1 MGASG
6 VGTMEAAR
14 KNASHGS
21 STPNRRAGGSSLVC
35 WIAGPIFL
43 LCLVATL
50 APRLAAQSTI
60 GPSSGRCYV
69 IIDRSE
75 SMGDSPATKPGAKP
89 FKTRFEAA
97 LDVARQKGTAAIA
110 RGETFFLVTFS
121 DDSRADGRSG
131 APTYYAACTTEEEL
145 WERLQKIERTERT
158 AGRTHLWDVFY
169 EVVSD
174 ARRKMGDAGG
184 RLTVSVLT
192 DGDDDGSRRSLE
204 EVQRLVLKLRQETT
218 AYRDLEILGYDGVPS
233 PLNPKIPPPS
243 PPPVPLPPRPPPEPE
258 FGLDRYELNAT
269 LFSIPQIDT
278 GAELSFDVML
288 EGKNLK
294 DPVDVEVAFRGTGDL
309 KLAPATQ
316 TFQVRPNGGYVRER
330 RRVVARIERG
340 PACLPGKYQFEVG
353 WTGKSGSK
361 TFGKPLAPV
370 KLTVTTG
377 PMLTGIVGAAI
388 GAAELPYLTIQRGK
402 DEIVEFSIEG
412 NAESAG
418 RRVDVFIAPIRGV
431 KVSCVN
437 TDVWTTPEAGRFV
450 ASLPNIEPN
459 GPIGSSTAPKRRLV
473 IKLEPDPT
481 ITAEPRTLYIR
492 ADIGREPLDRRIEIR
507 PELAVNRMVVEAQAG
522 ICQVPADEFRPMG
535 ARLKLIPDN
544 TGVAHRDRLTVE
556 ADGVPNGVEIAL
568 RDREGSL
575 RGLPLQLS
583 GERAEFDVQVKWD
596 SSKIR
601 SDDLAEQ
608 SQKMMLRLRPTSP
621 DSALV
626 DSSGARGAL
635 PTLAFTP
642 IVRVSLESD
651 WGTEAVREVAEGVPQ
666 RLTLIVECNEL
677 AVNARPMLHLE
688 TTEADEGP
696 DSKPIPVVSSPFEQT
711 IKVRA
716 LSPGETRRVG
726 IVASVSF
733 GAGPKKEI
741 ANLVRKLSSPKDRIE
756 VGLTAIPGAQAGPG
770 QWTEVGLLKFANNSK
785 TQTSITLA
793 FDEAAGASIRVTD
806 MADVVKDPKSLPI
819 GPGESRYSVS
829 MRIDD
834 LRARRSSAESYRT
847 QLRKAELNE
856 PERCELQDRSTGL
869 LNTPFELKP
878 VQLTFSLYR
887 GSIDEEAPKPW
898 SGDMGVAH
906 KMGEGE
912 AFETAQPD
920 NPNWGLRGRIDSGAI
935 GEIKGLEEA
944 AAGYRLRIQTRR
956 LSGGAESNPSVA
968 GYRAT
973 WRVSASDTATLAQL
987 KTDAGIKLSSVD
999 GTPIELDSVELAF
1012 SSDDPVKLQPTKA
1025 TLVLTR
1031 EPPTAILLMLLLGG
1045 IMILSLYLVLRPK
1058 KLDKPRRLI
1067 HVGPKME
1074 QTVVGEFATAGR
1086 WRIFVPTLTT
1096 SRDAIRIEPVRP
1108 WTKLG
1113 QLGTRQKQKVE
1124 AKELQFHL
1132 LIRRDGSR
1140 LTLIDGSTRTLVEI
1154 LEYRSQRWVNVAPLA
1169 TGKSTPTVS
1178 GVLAVRFDSTA
1189 LITADSALAINPIG
1203 LFAKKVP

>member
-1 MGASG
+1 MGVIGIRPFEVADQPTPCDISNAWSSRRSG
-6 VGTMEAAR
+6 AR
-14 KNASHGS
+14 LI
-21 STPNRRAGGSSLVC
+21 TFLQPLV
-35 WIAGPIFL
+35 L
-43 LCLVATL
+43 LLLLAL
-50 APRLAAQSTI
+50 APSLAAQTTV
-60 GPSSGRCYV
+60 GAEGGRCYV

-97 LDVARQKGTAAIA
+97 LDVARQKGTGAIA

-145 WERLQKIERTERT
+145 SERLQKIERTERT

-192 DGDDDGSRRSLE
+192 DGDDDGSRRTLE

-233 PLNPKIPPPS
+233 PLNPKIPPP
-243 PPPVPLPPRPPPEPE
+243 PPPPPPLPPPEPE
-258 FGLDRYELNAT
+258 FGLDRYELSAT

-294 DPVDVEVAFRGTGDL
+294 DPVDVEVAFRSPGDL
-309 KLAPATQ
+309 KLVPATQ

-340 PACLPGKYQFEVG
+340 PACVPGKYQFELG

-377 PMLTGIVGAAI
+377 PMLTGIVGPAT
-388 GAAELPYLTIQRGK
+388 GSAELSYMAIQRGK
-402 DEIVEFSIEG
+402 DELVEFSIEG

-418 RRVDVFIAPIRGV
+418 RRIDVFVAPIRGV

-437 TDVWTTPEAGRFV
+437 TDVWTIPEAGRFV

-459 GPIGSSTAPKRRLV
+459 GPSGGSPAPKRRLV

-481 ITAEPRTLYIR
+481 ITAEPRTLYVR
-492 ADIGREPLDRRIEIR
+492 ADIGREPLDRRIELR

-544 TGVAHRDRLTVE
+544 TGVAHRDQLTVE
-556 ADGVPNGVEIAL
+556 ADGVPNGVQIAL
-568 RDREGSL
+568 RDKDGSL

-608 SQKMMLRLRPTSP
+608 SQRMMLRLRPTSP

-651 WGTEAVREVAEGVPQ
+651 WGAEVIREVAEGVPQ
-666 RLTLIVECNEL
+666 GLTLIVECNEL
-677 AVNARPMLHLE
+677 AMNARPMLHLE
-688 TTEADEGP
+688 TSEADEGP
-696 DSKPIPVVSSPFEQT
+696 NTKPIPVVSSPFEQT

-733 GAGPKKEI
+733 GSGPKKEI

-770 QWTEVGLLKFANNSK
+770 RWTEVGLIKFANNSK
-785 TQTSITLA
+785 TQTTITLA

-806 MADVVKDPKSLPI
+806 MADAVKDPKSLPI

-834 LRARRSSAESYRT
+834 LRARRSSADSYRT

-887 GSIDEEAPKPW
+887 GIIDEEAPKPW

-906 KMGEGE
+906 KLDEGE

-920 NPNWGLRGRIDSGAI
+920 NPNWGLRGRIESGAI

-944 AAGYRLRIQTRR
+944 AAGYRVRIQPRT
-956 LSGGAESNPSVA
+956 LTGGAETNPSVA

-999 GTPIELDSVELAF
+999 GAPIELDSVELAF

-1025 TLVLTR
+1025 TLVLTQ
-1031 EPPTAILLMLLLGG
+1031 EPSVSFLLTLIAGAILVSGA
-1045 IMILSLYLVLRPK
+1045 YLVLRPK
-1058 KLDKPRRLI
+1058 KLNKPRRLI

-1074 QTVVGEFATAGR
+1074 QTVVREFATAGR
-1086 WRIFVPTLTT
+1086 WRVLVPTSTM
-1096 SRDAIRIEPVRP
+1096 SRDAIRIETVRP
-1108 WTKLG
+1108 WTNLRPVG
-1113 QLGTRQKQKVE
+1113 LRQKKQAE
-1124 AKELQFHL
+1124 AKELLFEL
-1132 LIRRDGSR
+1132 VIRGNESR
-1140 LTLIDGSTRTLVEI
+1140 LTLIDGAGRTSVEI
-1154 LEYRSQRWVNVAPLA
+1154 LEYRSDRWMKLAPLA
-1169 TGKSTPTVS
+1169 PGKTTPTVS
-1178 GVLAVRFDSTA
+1178 SVLALRVESIA
-1189 LITADSALAINPIG
+1189 LLIANSAEPINPIG
-1203 LFAKKVP
+1203 LFSSRGP